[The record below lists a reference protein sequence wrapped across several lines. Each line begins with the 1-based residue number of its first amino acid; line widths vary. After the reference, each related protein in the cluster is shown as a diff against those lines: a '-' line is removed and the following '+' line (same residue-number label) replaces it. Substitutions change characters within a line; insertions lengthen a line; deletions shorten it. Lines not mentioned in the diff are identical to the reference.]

1 MTEWDVFLVS
11 FCVAFLAASD
21 RFKSLLA
28 SLGRLIRS

>member
-1 MTEWDVFLVS
+1 MTGLEIFVVS

-28 SLGRLIRS
+28 GMVRLLR